1 MPSLLRRLI
10 QLPAMLAVCLTATA
24 LPAAAQDS
32 VLATSPALACL
43 TRLPGA
49 PATLDY
55 PPAALARKEGGV
67 MRVALEFTGPDQPP
81 HVVILSRPPLGNFD
95 SAMEAHLAA
104 FRVPCMRA
112 GDALVRLSQEYH
124 FDPDQ
129 QYRVVASQP
138 RDDADPERTRQ
149 LACMVHRDGKARPD
163 FPREARQREE
173 QGTIIMRLRFTR
185 PDAPPEVETVQS
197 QPSHSLRQAVLR
209 HLAGFRVPCL
219 GAQPLETIIAFKYVY
234 DGGARTLLRDSTL
247 IEVLAAAR
255 DLQKPVH
262 FDFKTMDCPFEL
274 RMAYRQPFAANRV
287 DQLDSAVAERAP
299 LLQWLEGLHLDM
311 DNRAS
316 ANIFNNKFVI
326 AVPCG
331 QLDL

>member
-1 MPSLLRRLI
+1 MLPLLRSI
-10 QLPAMLAVCLTATA
+10 IPLPAMLALCLAATA

-49 PATLDY
+49 GAALDY

-67 MRVALEFTGPDQPP
+67 MRVALEFQGPDQPP
-81 HVVILSRPPLGNFD
+81 RVTILSRPPLGNFD
-95 SAMEAHLAA
+95 GAVQAHLAA

-112 GDALVRLSQEYH
+112 GDAPVRLSQEYH

-129 QYRVVASQP
+129 QYRVAASAP
-138 RDDADPERTRQ
+138 RDDADPERARQ
-149 LACMVHRDGKARPD
+149 LACMSHRDGTARPD

-185 PDAPPEVETVQS
+185 PDAPPELEVVQS
-197 QPSHSLRQAVLR
+197 LPSHALRQAVLR
-209 HLAGFRVPCL
+209 HLAGYRVPCL
-219 GAQPLETIIAFKYVY
+219 GAQPLETIIAFKYLY
-234 DGGARTLLRDSTL
+234 DGGARTLLRDSNL

-255 DLQKPVH
+255 DLQKPVQ
-262 FDFKTMDCPFEL
+262 FDFKTMGCPFEL
-274 RMAYRQPFAANRV
+274 RMQYRQPFAANRV
-287 DQLDSAVAERAP
+287 DQLDTAMAERAP
-299 LLQWLEGLHLDM
+299 LVHWLEGLHLDM
-311 DNRAS
+311 DQRAS